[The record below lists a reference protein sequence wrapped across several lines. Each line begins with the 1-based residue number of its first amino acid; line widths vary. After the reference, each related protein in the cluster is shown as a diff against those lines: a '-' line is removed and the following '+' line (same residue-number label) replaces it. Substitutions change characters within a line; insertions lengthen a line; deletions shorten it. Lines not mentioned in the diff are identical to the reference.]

1 MSEPSASAGWEGLV
15 GSPSPRQ
22 HVAQL
27 YTRPD
32 FLFDAVGRYAGE
44 GLRGGEAVLLVATA
58 LHVGAMMRRLEAQ
71 GLALGALVE
80 RGQLIVLDATDT
92 LSAVVVDG
100 RPDPGRFEAVIGG
113 AVASAT
119 AAGYQTVRA
128 FGDMVDLRRGTS
140 EVAALRLEALW
151 NELLAKHGLT
161 LLCGYSLDAFD
172 PTIYEGLVQRVAT
185 VHSHLMPVEDY
196 ARLDQAVERAYA
208 DVFGTG
214 HDGGYLRGA
223 FLAHYV
229 RPAAMPDAQA
239 AILAVRVF
247 VPAAA
252 ADLLDRVRHHYWGFP
267 AAAA

>member
-1 MSEPSASAGWEGLV
+1 MSESSAPVGWEGLM
-15 GSPSPRQ
+15 GSPGPRQ

-58 LHVGAMMRRLEAQ
+58 LHGGAMMRRLEAQ
-71 GLALGALVE
+71 GLDLRALVE
-80 RGQLIVLDATDT
+80 RGQLIVLDATET
-92 LSAVVVDG
+92 LSALLVDG
-100 RPDPGRFEAVIGG
+100 MPDSGRFEAVIGG
-113 AVASAT
+113 AVASAK
-119 AAGYQTVRA
+119 AAGYQAVRA
-128 FGDMVDLRRGTS
+128 FGEMVDLLRRTS

-151 NELLAKHGLT
+151 NELLARSGLT
-161 LLCGYSLDAFD
+161 LLCGYSLDVFD
-172 PTIYEGLVQRVAT
+172 PVIYEGLVQRVAS
-185 VHSHLMPVEDY
+185 VHSHLVPVEDY

-214 HDGGYLRGA
+214 RDGGYLRDA
-223 FLAHYV
+223 FLAHCV

-239 AILAVRVF
+239 AILAARVF

-252 ADLLDRVRHHYWGFP
+252 AELLDRVRHHYRSLP